1 MKLILRK
8 LIYLHGYRK
17 AKIMYYYRLIYISTE
32 VNNKNQFKIEIDA
45 ETDGHAP
52 PNSFA
57 YIYKK
62 SA

>member
-1 MKLILRK
+1 
-8 LIYLHGYRK
+8 
-17 AKIMYYYRLIYISTE
+17 MYYYRLIYISTE